1 MAELVVEQHES
12 GFLVEDAIVSKIGD
26 KEYLSAVS
34 DKGQSHAG
42 FIALAN
48 LTYNTNASESDIVS
62 VEIKTSDSYTGDYNM
77 IDRVSAKKTVT
88 LGRPNGNVSLAHDD
102 DVPVE
107 LEITLKDG
115 TVLRDNAM
123 IRVRL
128 DELFFSNYGLSLNL
142 GVREGDRYEDGEYY
156 VKTGTCYGL
165 LHLGVNSMVPRILN
179 SIQIVSS
186 DDSIANID
194 SWNYLNYNYG
204 TGNAEFYIKPKQ
216 VGTVTI
222 TATAVDD
229 SGNTFTDTITINVEA
244 S

>member
-1 MAELVVEQHES
+1 MTQYAV
-12 GFLVEDAIVSKIGD
+12 VSKIGD

-34 DKGQSHAG
+34 DAGQSVSG
-42 FIALAN
+42 VTLAD
-48 LTYNTNASESDIVS
+48 LTYNTDASESDIDS
-62 VEIKTSDSYTGDYNM
+62 IEIKTSDSYTGDYY
-77 IDRVSAKKTVT
+77 IYDRAFDQTKTVI
-88 LGRPNGNVSLAHDD
+88 LGLVNRPGYAHDD

-107 LEITLKDG
+107 LVIRLKDG
-115 TVLRDNAM
+115 TVLRDNA
-123 IRVRL
+123 IVRVRL
-128 DELFFSNYGLSLNL
+128 DELFFSDYGLSLDL
-142 GVREGDRYEDGEYY
+142 TIRDGDRYEDGEYY

-165 LHLGVNSMVPRILN
+165 LHLGVDSKVPRILN

-194 SWNYLNYNYG
+194 SWNYLDYDFR
-204 TGNAEFYIKPKQ
+204 TGNAKFYIKPKQ

-244 S
+244 DE

>member
-1 MAELVVEQHES
+1 M
-12 GFLVEDAIVSKIGD
+12 
-26 KEYLSAVS
+26 SAVS
-34 DKGQSHAG
+34 DQGQSHLG
-42 FIALAN
+42 GLSLAD
-48 LTYNTNASESDIVS
+48 LTYNTDASESDIDS
-62 VEIKTSDSYTGDYNM
+62 IEIKTSESYTGDYYM
-77 IDRVSAKKTVT
+77 FDRVSSQKKTVT
-88 LGRPNGNVSLAHDD
+88 LGSVNVYTSYAHDD

-107 LEITLKDG
+107 LVITLKDG
-115 TVLRDNAM
+115 TVLRDNA
-123 IRVRL
+123 IVRVRL
-128 DELFFSNYGLSLNL
+128 DELFFSDYGLSLDL
-142 GVREGDRYEDGEYY
+142 TVREGDRYEDGEYY

-165 LHLGVNSMVPRILN
+165 LHLGVNSKVPRILN

-194 SWNYLNYNYG
+194 SWNYLDYDNR